1 VTSACLKPIP
11 KRFWYEPTLLHVP
24 MLTVISKEGHECIRF
39 TNFRYRLPMRRNR
52 SVCSSMIP
60 SISARCRLVVLWV
73 TGAAAR
79 SISGLDRRRTD
90 VLSTRGVPQLVLSC
104 LLDESARRSQSSALS
119 LSTTTRTPP
128 LDPHPR
134 IRMTM
139 GRTHRGA
146 GGAMGGVM
154 RSSVQGRSTSCS
166 YPTGGE
172 KTYLVSRLGLAHALI
187 KNTSHVCFCQIGYVT
202 YPEPVAEV
210 VVRIR
215 V

>member
-1 VTSACLKPIP
+1 
-11 KRFWYEPTLLHVP
+11 
-24 MLTVISKEGHECIRF
+24 MEGHECIRF
-39 TNFRYRLPMRRNR
+39 SNFRYRLPMRRNR

-172 KTYLVSRLGLAHALI
+172 KTYHELRKIKPYLVSRLGLAHALI
-187 KNTSHVCFCQIGYVT
+187 KNTSHVCFCQMGYVT

>member
-1 VTSACLKPIP
+1 
-11 KRFWYEPTLLHVP
+11 
-24 MLTVISKEGHECIRF
+24 
-39 TNFRYRLPMRRNR
+39 
-52 SVCSSMIP
+52 
-60 SISARCRLVVLWV
+60 
-73 TGAAAR
+73 
-79 SISGLDRRRTD
+79 
-90 VLSTRGVPQLVLSC
+90 
-104 LLDESARRSQSSALS
+104 
-119 LSTTTRTPP
+119 
-128 LDPHPR
+128 
-134 IRMTM
+134 
-139 GRTHRGA
+139 
-146 GGAMGGVM
+146 MGGVM